1 MRAHYDFSKLKA
13 KRNPYLKHLKQS
25 VTIRLDRDT
34 VEYFKA
40 MAARTGLP
48 YQNLI
53 NLYLR
58 DCAARRT
65 ELAMIW
71 KGASVAKER
80 SAVRP
85 SASRDR
91 RGGLRRP

>member
-13 KRNPYLKHLKQS
+13 RRNPYVKWLKQS

-34 VEYFKA
+34 VEYFKGLSA
-40 MAARTGLP
+40 KTGLR

-58 DCAARRT
+58 DCAVRQKEPSMRWAMAGRR
-65 ELAMIW
+65 
-71 KGASVAKER
+71 AKRSTSRPAVR
-80 SAVRP
+80 SAGER
-85 SASRDR
+85 
-91 RGGLRRP
+91 